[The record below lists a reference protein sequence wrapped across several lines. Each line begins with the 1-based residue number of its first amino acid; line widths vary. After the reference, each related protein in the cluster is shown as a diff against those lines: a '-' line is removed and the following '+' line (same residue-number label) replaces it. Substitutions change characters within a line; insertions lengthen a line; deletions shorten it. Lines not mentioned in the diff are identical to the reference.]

1 MPISFNYF
9 PANWRMPLYWV
20 EVDPSKA
27 GLPVFEP
34 QALLVGHAD
43 AQALEDSETLPN
55 TPIPIGSMD
64 DATRRFGAGS
74 MLESMFRSFFANNFA
89 MLVFGLPIPEPSF
102 GVAATG
108 MMTVETPPTQ
118 SGVFDLYIAG
128 QHISVGI
135 MSNDTINT
143 AAAAIEEVIN
153 ATPSL
158 PVTAEADD
166 NVITLTCKWKGL
178 TGNDIDMRDN
188 YLGKRGGQEMP
199 IGMSVSYSGNTFD
212 ISGGRL
218 GVTPGVPGAGVPVF
232 NDALIAMGDEP
243 FEYVALPF
251 SDTQTYR
258 VWHNEFSFT
267 NDTGRWGWM
276 RQLFGIIFSAFR
288 GRYADSLIWGQ
299 DNNSGLITTMS
310 MENDTPSPMWDVSAA
325 YASKSG
331 RALLNDP
338 ARPLQTLEL
347 NNILP
352 APKNNRWIWM
362 ELNALAGR
370 GLATQK
376 VSPNGVPMILRDST
390 NYQKNIYGIPDDAL
404 ELVTTL
410 ATLATIIRNQRHLIT
425 SKYPR
430 HKLADDGTLFGPGQA
445 IVTPKI
451 IKGELCNQYAID
463 MYNGLVENLQAFKDN
478 LIVERNVNNP
488 NRLDVLWPPDLINQL
503 RIFAVLAQYRLQ
515 YNRGVD
521 YVISQS

>member
-43 AQALEDSETLPN
+43 AQALSDTETAPN
-55 TPIPIGSMD
+55 TPIPIGNMD

-74 MLESMFRSFFANNFA
+74 MLEAMFRSFFANNFA
-89 MLVFGLPIPEPSF
+89 MLVFGLPIPEPTA
-102 GVAATG
+102 GVAASGTIKV
-108 MMTVETPPTQ
+108 TAAPTIP
-118 SGVFDLYIAG
+118 GTFDLYIAG
-128 QHISVGI
+128 QHISVGVQGTDTEAVVASAI
-135 MSNDTINT
+135 ADTIN
-143 AAAAIEEVIN
+143 
-153 ATPSL
+153 ATVSL
-158 PVTAEADD
+158 PVTAEADSTNTD
-166 NVITLTCKWKGL
+166 TVNLTCKWKGI
-178 TGNDIDMRDN
+178 TGNDINLRDN

-199 IGMSVSYSGNTFD
+199 IGMAVTYSGTVQD
-212 ISGGRL
+212 PGRL
-218 GVTPGVPGAGVPVF
+218 TGGTGVPTF
-232 NDALIAMGDEP
+232 TDAIINMGDEP

-251 SDTQTYR
+251 TDTGSYM
-258 VWHNEFSFT
+258 VWGNEFDFRL
-267 NDTGRWGWM
+267 DTGRWGWM
-276 RQLFGIIFSAFR
+276 RQLFGIIFSAYR
-288 GRYADSLIWGQ
+288 GKYAESLAWGQ
-299 DNNSGLITTMS
+299 YNNSGMISTMS
-310 MENDTPSPMWDVSAA
+310 MEWDTPSTVWEVSAA
-325 YASKSG
+325 YASKAG

-347 NNILP
+347 TGILP
-352 APKNNRWIWM
+352 AAKENRWIWM

-370 GLATQK
+370 GLATQRL
-376 VSPNGVPMILRDST
+376 SGNNVPMIMRDST
-390 NYQKNIYGIPDDAL
+390 NYQRNVYGIPDDAL

-410 ATLATIIRNQRHLIT
+410 ATLATIIRNQRQMVT

-463 MYNGLVENLQAFKDN
+463 EYNGLVENLQAFKDN
-478 LIVERNVNNP
+478 LIVERNINNP
-488 NRLDVLWPPDLINQL
+488 NRLDVLWPPDLVNQL